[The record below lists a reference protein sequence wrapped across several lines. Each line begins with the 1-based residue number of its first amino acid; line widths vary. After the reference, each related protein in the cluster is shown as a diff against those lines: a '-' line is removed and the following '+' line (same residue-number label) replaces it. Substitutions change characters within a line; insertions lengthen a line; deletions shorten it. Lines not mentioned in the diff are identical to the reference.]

1 MQRRQ
6 RHAQACLTRRRCRR
20 VRHACAWRCRRCIAR
35 VMSSGCLMRWARRYV
50 QYHPLLILPM
60 STYQSE
66 EATQLPCSSCRRKP
80 DCEGRTPKRTPK
92 APEGQ
97 AARAACNPSSFLM
110 DKIKMDPSFR
120 RDDGHVVGIGRK
132 SARNSMHIDIQG
144 SGPDLVL
151 IHGWAMHGGIFAP
164 LTDVLAT
171 HFRLHVVDL
180 PGHGFSRDDARF
192 DVADCARRIASA
204 TPRALWIGWSLGGL
218 VALRAALDHPANVRG
233 LTMLASSPR
242 FVSAPDWPYGVAAS
256 VFAEFD
262 VELRNRYK

>member
-1 MQRRQ
+1 
-6 RHAQACLTRRRCRR
+6 
-20 VRHACAWRCRRCIAR
+20 
-35 VMSSGCLMRWARRYV
+35 
-50 QYHPLLILPM
+50 
-60 STYQSE
+60 
-66 EATQLPCSSCRRKP
+66 
-80 DCEGRTPKRTPK
+80 
-92 APEGQ
+92 
-97 AARAACNPSSFLM
+97 
-110 DKIKMDPSFR
+110 
-120 RDDGHVVGIGRK
+120 
-132 SARNSMHIDIQG
+132 MHIDIQG

-262 VELRNRYK
+262 VELRNRYKHAVERFLALETMGSAHAQTELRDLKKHAFERGNPDVDALADGLHALDVGDLRADIAHLAMPSLWIAGRCDRLVPPAAMAWSAAQAPRGRYLEFNSGHAPFISLAANIAAAIGAFAAELPA